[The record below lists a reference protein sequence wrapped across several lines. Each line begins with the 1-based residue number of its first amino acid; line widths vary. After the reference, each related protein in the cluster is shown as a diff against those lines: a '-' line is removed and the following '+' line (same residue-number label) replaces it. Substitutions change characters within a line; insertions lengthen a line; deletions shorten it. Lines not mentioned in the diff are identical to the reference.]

1 MEEILKSIE
10 FIEDIRQQAKVRHKL
25 LDVIVIVLFAKLANA
40 DDWEEM
46 EAFAE
51 CHEEFLKQ
59 YIDLENGIPSHDTLQ
74 RVMGNINPRHMQKL
88 YEKWNA
94 LLSTGEGEKLKKI
107 ICIDG
112 KTMRGNGNRNRK
124 PSHIVSAWSDE
135 DGFCLGQKAVKEKSN
150 EITAIPQLLDAV
162 NVKGNVITIDAMGTQ
177 RAIAE
182 KIRAKSADYVLAVKE
197 NQKNLHAEIPEYFED
212 EGFLKEIKNGAG
224 YKKTQEKSHS
234 RIETREYYQS
244 DKIKWMEEKS
254 RWKGL
259 KSIGMVCKTMTEG
272 EKTVTE
278 KRYYISSLPLDIEL
292 FSRAV
297 RQHWSVEIMH
307 WHLDVTFK
315 EDANTTQDKTAA
327 QNLNIIN
334 KWSLSILKL
343 LQIGNR
349 KLSMRKKRFYISMKA
364 EKYLEQIIK
373 L

>member
-25 LDVIVIVLFAKLANA
+25 LDIVVIVLFAKLANA

-51 CHEEFLKQ
+51 CHEDFLKQ
-59 YIDLENGIPSHDTLQ
+59 YIGLENGVPSHDTLQ
-74 RVMGNINPRHMQKL
+74 RVMGNIDPQHMQDL
-88 YEKWNA
+88 YGKWNEM
-94 LLSTGEGEKLKKI
+94 LSTDEGEKLKKI

-112 KTMRGNGNRNRK
+112 KTMRGNGSKNQRPN
-124 PSHIVSAWSDE
+124 HIVSAWSDE
-135 DGFCLGQKAVKEKSN
+135 DGFCLGQKAVEEKSN
-150 EITAIPQLLDAV
+150 EITAIPQLLEAI

-177 RAIAE
+177 TAIAG
-182 KIRAKSADYVLAVKE
+182 KIRSKRADYVLSVKE
-197 NQKNLHAEIPEYFED
+197 NQKNLYAEISEYFED
-212 EGFLKEIKNGAG
+212 EELLKEIKKGAG

-234 RIETREYYQS
+234 RTETREYYQC
-244 DKIKWMEEKS
+244 DKINWMGEKS

-259 KSIGMVCKTMTEG
+259 KSIGMVCKTMTDG

-278 KRYYISSLPLDIEL
+278 RRYYISSLPLGIEL
-292 FSRAV
+292 FSRAI

-315 EDANTTQDKTAA
+315 EDANTTQDRTAA

-343 LQIGNR
+343 LQIGKRN
-349 KLSMRKKRFYISMKA
+349 LSMRKKRFYISMKA
-364 EKYLEQIIK
+364 EEYLEQIIK

>member
-25 LDVIVIVLFAKLANA
+25 LDVVVIVLFARLANA

-51 CHEEFLKQ
+51 CHEDFLKQ
-59 YIDLENGIPSHDTLQ
+59 YIDLENGVPSHDTPQ
-74 RVMGNINPRHMQKL
+74 RVMGNINPQHLQNL
-88 YEKWNA
+88 YAKWNEM
-94 LLSTGEGEKLKKI
+94 LSTGEGEKLKKI

-112 KTMRGNGNRNRK
+112 KTMRGNGNRKQK
-124 PSHIVSAWSDE
+124 PNHIVSAWSDE
-135 DGFCLGQKAVKEKSN
+135 DGFCLGQKAVDEKSN
-150 EITAIPQLLDAV
+150 EITAIPRLLDAV
-162 NVKGNVITIDAMGTQ
+162 NIKGNVITIDAMGTQ
-177 RAIAE
+177 TATAE
-182 KIRAKSADYVLAVKE
+182 KIKSKRADYVLAVKE
-197 NQKNLHAEIPEYFED
+197 NQKSLYTEISEYFED
-212 EGFLKEIKNGAG
+212 KEFAEEIKKGAG
-224 YKKTQEKSHS
+224 YKKTKEKSHS
-234 RIETREYYQS
+234 RIEAREYYQS

-259 KSIGMVCKTMTEG
+259 KSIGMVCKTVTDG
-272 EKTVTE
+272 EKSVTE
-278 KRYYISSLPLDIEL
+278 KRYYISSLSPDIEL

-343 LQIGNR
+343 LQIGSR

-364 EKYLEQIIK
+364 EEYLEQLIK